1 MDFDFQTALTTGLT
15 VAVIGY
21 LTNRAVYSQKK
32 GNLKYGIPMKVIG
45 VLCLAF
51 SIVPFI
57 ILLTQNYQ
65 VDKPGETT
73 ALISLTIGFGLGA
86 IYTIGESFFVNGNYD
101 NEKLEFFS
109 PWSGSKI
116 KEFKDLESCS
126 LNPFCSWYVLKFKDG
141 TKIRLS
147 TYLGGH
153 GHLVDFLNKG
163 GNEL

>member
-21 LTNRAVYSQKK
+21 LTNRAVYSQNK

-51 SIVPFI
+51 SVVPFI
-57 ILLTQNYQ
+57 VLLTQNYQ
-65 VDKPGETT
+65 VEKPGETT

-86 IYTIGESFFVNGNYD
+86 IYSIGEPFFVNGNYD
-101 NEKLEFFS
+101 NEKIEFFS
-109 PWSGSKI
+109 PWSGRKI
-116 KEFKDLESCS
+116 KQFKDLESFS
-126 LNPFCSWYVLKFKDG
+126 FNPFCSWYVLKFNDG

-147 TYLGGH
+147 SYLGGH
-153 GHLVDFLNKG
+153 GHLIDFLNNDK
-163 GNEL
+163 NDL